1 MESGHPAEILR
12 RIPSV
17 EHLLQ
22 QPELA
27 HFVIRTSH
35 AFVVSEIQRHLA
47 GVRERIRA
55 GAEIGET
62 PFDPD
67 ALVLEIVR
75 RIEDR
80 LRPCLRPLINATGVI
95 IHTNLGRSPLSKAA
109 QASLSAVGELYSNLE
124 YDLVGGRRSQRD
136 QTVEDLCREVLGCA
150 AVTVVNNNAAAVLLA
165 LNTLACGREVVVS
178 RGELVEIGG
187 SFRIPEIMEKSGALL
202 REVGTTNKT
211 RIEDYRAAISSGTAL
226 LLRVHPSNFRI
237 RGFTQRPELS
247 ELVELAH
254 ANGLPLFE
262 DIGSGCLIDLR
273 RYGIQ
278 GEPVAGESLAAGV
291 DLISFSGDKLMG
303 GPQAGILAGSRDHIG
318 RIRRNPLMRT
328 YRVDKLIYAAL
339 EATLSSYRNGRALE
353 EIPVL
358 QMISLPYDELQERGR
373 RFLRRLRPRLGE
385 GASAAQVRGESLV
398 GGGSCPEERLATPLI
413 VLQAR
418 VRSAG
423 EIEQRLR
430 AQDPPII
437 VRLEDDNVLIDLRTI
452 FSFQEG
458 ALLEGV
464 QAALT

>member
-1 MESGHPAEILR
+1 
-12 RIPSV
+12 
-17 EHLLQ
+17 
-22 QPELA
+22 
-27 HFVIRTSH
+27 
-35 AFVVSEIQRHLA
+35 
-47 GVRERIRA
+47 
-55 GAEIGET
+55 
-62 PFDPD
+62 
-67 ALVLEIVR
+67 
-75 RIEDR
+75 
-80 LRPCLRPLINATGVI
+80 
-95 IHTNLGRSPLSKAA
+95 
-109 QASLSAVGELYSNLE
+109 
-124 YDLVGGRRSQRD
+124 
-136 QTVEDLCREVLGCA
+136 
-150 AVTVVNNNAAAVLLA
+150 
-165 LNTLACGREVVVS
+165 
-178 RGELVEIGG
+178 
-187 SFRIPEIMEKSGALL
+187 
-202 REVGTTNKT
+202 
-211 RIEDYRAAISSGTAL
+211 
-226 LLRVHPSNFRI
+226 
-237 RGFTQRPELS
+237 
-247 ELVELAH
+247 
-254 ANGLPLFE
+254 
-262 DIGSGCLIDLR
+262 
-273 RYGIQ
+273 
-278 GEPVAGESLAAGV
+278 
-291 DLISFSGDKLMG
+291 MG